1 MNFKKYIQNKWDEYY
16 WKFVMKY
23 ENKLSWIT
31 VEMIEKHL
39 DNPWDSDFISRNPN
53 ITMEI
58 IEKYPD
64 KPWDWNHM

>member
-1 MNFKKYIQNKWDEYY
+1 MLNSLLVEKETTGIVG
-16 WKFVMKY
+16 VMKY

>member
-1 MNFKKYIQNKWDEYY
+1 
-16 WKFVMKY
+16 MKY